1 MHNDVQPQDEA
12 KVQIEKKQSPGTLSS
27 SAVMSCATKVACE
40 HAAMFPTRLALA
52 RWTRGGDAPHV
63 QTSPSGAPTRAAW
76 YNRSQ
81 QQFQAWLEAGGFH
94 QSELDNVGS
103 AIGDCLAPK

>member
-1 MHNDVQPQDEA
+1 M
-12 KVQIEKKQSPGTLSS
+12 QIEKKQNHGTLSS
-27 SAVMSCATKVACE
+27 SAVTSCAMKVARE
-40 HAAMFPTRLALA
+40 YAATFPTRLALA
-52 RWTRGGDAPHV
+52 RWTRGGDAPHIRM
-63 QTSPSGAPTRAAW
+63 SAHDAPTRAAW
-76 YNRSQ
+76 YDRSQ

>member
-1 MHNDVQPQDEA
+1 M
-12 KVQIEKKQSPGTLSS
+12 QIEKKQSPGPLPSS
-27 SAVMSCATKVACE
+27 TPTSCATKVARE
-40 HAAMFPTRLALA
+40 YAAIFPTRLALA

-63 QTSPSGAPTRAAW
+63 RTSAHEIPTRTAW
-76 YNRSQ
+76 YDRSQ

-103 AIGDCLAPK
+103 AIDDCLAPK